1 MKKLTKSIL
10 GTLAIGATI
19 VPSMALAGAAAV
31 AAGTSVFGGS
41 TMKSI
46 ITGFFK
52 IALVKGIIMAGSIG
66 GGLYL
71 VLSGFGIIGGGQP
84 DPKKIILGGILTG
97 IGLSYASVTAMIAS
111 QFEA

>member
-1 MKKLTKSIL
+1 MKKLAKSIL

-19 VPSMALAGAAAV
+19 APSMASAAA
-31 AAGTSVFGGS
+31 TSVFAGS
-41 TMKSI
+41 SMKAI
-46 ITGFFK
+46 ISGFFK

-111 QFEA
+111 QFA